1 MAAAYDNYDY
11 PAYWLDREY
20 EHKSE
25 YLAIKTLLLEIPKL
39 NSVLEVG
46 AGFGRLVP
54 AYSFRAKKITL
65 SDPSAKLLSLARK
78 TCSGNKK
85 LNFVQSSLQ
94 NLDEQLKRRKF
105 DLIIIVRVLHHLENP
120 ENAIEKLSKLLN
132 NNGYLIL
139 EFANKSHLKAIF
151 SEFIKGNLTFPLD
164 IFPRD
169 LSSKKSKKTIN
180 LPFVN
185 YHPEAILHRL
195 KLSGFKIINKLSVS
209 NIRSSFIKKHIPLEM
224 LLWLEKHLQKPFSFF
239 SFGPSIFILAQK
251 T

>member
-1 MAAAYDNYDY
+1 MAAAYDSYNY
-11 PAYWLDREY
+11 PAYWLNREY

-25 YLAIKTLLLEIPKL
+25 FLAIKTLLLEIPKL
-39 NSVLEVG
+39 NLILEVG
-46 AGFGRLVP
+46 AGFGRLLP
-54 AYSFRAKKITL
+54 SYSFRARKITL
-65 SDPSAKLLSLARK
+65 SDPSAKLLSIARQ
-78 TCSGNKK
+78 TYSGNKK
-85 LNFVQSSLQ
+85 LDFIQSSLE
-94 NLDEQLKRRKF
+94 NLSDKVKRRKF
-105 DLIIIVRVLHHLENP
+105 DLIIMVRVLHHLENSDD
-120 ENAIEKLSKLLN
+120 AIKMLSKLLN

-151 SEFIKGNLTFPLD
+151 SEFFKGNLTFPLD
-164 IFPRD
+164 ISPKD
-169 LSSKKSKKTIN
+169 ISSKKSKKTIN

-185 YHPEAILHRL
+185 YHPDAILHRL

-209 NIRSSFIKKHIPLEM
+209 NIRSSFIKKHISLET